1 MIAKKILSAAL
12 LLVLAPVFAYAESGT
27 IPVDVSGTSYN
38 IDFEADGVMINAIL
52 ADLDVPSILL
62 EVEVTGAP
70 GILEITFDREYFDST
85 FEGTD
90 DTFIII
96 SDGGEEPT
104 FEETETTSETRTLR
118 IELPTGTEDV
128 EIIGSQLLDGT
139 FGEITIKE
147 ETQMEEPAIIPEE
160 ETPTEEV
167 PTEEEIPEETMPE
180 EETPMEE
187 TPTMEEETSKCGPG
201 TILKDGACVLDERCG
216 LGTHFE
222 DGVCVLDEKEPAAE
236 GVSMGGSNTSQLIIP
251 AIIGFGIA
259 FIVMIILW
267 LIGRAG
273 RSPSAASSL

>member
-1 MIAKKILSAAL
+1 LIAKKILLASL
-12 LLVLAPVFAYAESGT
+12 LIVLAPVFAYAESGT

-85 FEGTD
+85 FEGSD

-118 IELPTGTEDV
+118 IELPTGTEEV

-147 ETQMEEPAIIPEE
+147 ETPVEEPEIVPEE
-160 ETPTEEV
+160 EVPVEETTP
-167 PTEEEIPEETMPE
+167 EEIPEETVPE
-180 EETPMEE
+180 EEVPVEE
-187 TPTMEEETSKCGPG
+187 TTPEAETDKCGPG
-201 TILKDGACVLDERCG
+201 TILKDGSCVLDERCG
-216 LGTHFE
+216 PGTHFE
-222 DGVCVLDEKEPAAE
+222 DGVCVLDQKETTTE

-273 RSPSAASSL
+273 RSNPSAASSL

>member
-1 MIAKKILSAAL
+1 LIAKKILSAAL

-38 IDFEADGVMINAIL
+38 IDFDVDGVTINAIS
-52 ADLDVPSILL
+52 ADLDFISLLL

-85 FEGTD
+85 FEGAD
-90 DTFIII
+90 EPFIIL
-96 SDGGEEPT
+96 SDGDEPT
-104 FEETETTSETRTLR
+104 SEETETTSESRTLR
-118 IELPTGTEDV
+118 IELPTGTEEV

-139 FGEITIKE
+139 FGEIIIKE
-147 ETQMEEPAIIPEE
+147 ETQMEEPEVIPE
-160 ETPTEEV
+160 EEV

-216 LGTHFE
+216 PGTHFE
-222 DGVCVLDEKEPAAE
+222 DGACVLDEKEPATE
-236 GVSMGGSNTSQLIIP
+236 GVGLGGSNTSHLVIP

-273 RSPSAASSL
+273 RSKQSTASSL

>member
-1 MIAKKILSAAL
+1 LIAKKILSAAL

-38 IDFEADGVMINAIL
+38 IDFDVDGVTINAIS
-52 ADLDVPSILL
+52 ADLDFISLLL

-85 FEGTD
+85 FEGAD
-90 DTFIII
+90 EPFIIL
-96 SDGGEEPT
+96 SDGDEPT
-104 FEETETTSETRTLR
+104 SEETETTSESRTLR
-118 IELPTGTEDV
+118 IELPTGTEEV

-139 FGEITIKE
+139 FGEIIIKE
-147 ETQMEEPAIIPEE
+147 ETQMEEPEVIPE
-160 ETPTEEV
+160 EEV

-216 LGTHFE
+216 PGTHFE
-222 DGVCVLDEKEPAAE
+222 DGACVLDEKEPATE
-236 GVSMGGSNTSQLIIP
+236 GVSLGGSNTSHLVIP

-273 RSPSAASSL
+273 RSKQSTASSL

>member
-1 MIAKKILSAAL
+1 LISKKILSAAL

-38 IDFEADGVMINAIL
+38 IDFDVDGVTINAIS
-52 ADLDVPSILL
+52 ADLDFISLLL

-85 FEGTD
+85 FEGAD
-90 DTFIII
+90 EPFIIL
-96 SDGGEEPT
+96 SDGDEPT
-104 FEETETTSETRTLR
+104 SEETETTSESRTLR
-118 IELPTGTEDV
+118 IELPTGTEEV

-139 FGEITIKE
+139 FGEIIIKE
-147 ETQMEEPAIIPEE
+147 ETQMEEPEVIPE
-160 ETPTEEV
+160 EEV

-216 LGTHFE
+216 PGTHFE
-222 DGVCVLDEKEPAAE
+222 DGACVLDEKEPATE
-236 GVSMGGSNTSQLIIP
+236 GVGLGGSNTSHLVIP

-273 RSPSAASSL
+273 RSKQSTASSL

>member
-1 MIAKKILSAAL
+1 LISKKILSAAL

-38 IDFEADGVMINAIL
+38 IDFEADGVTINAIL
-52 ADLDVPSILL
+52 ADLDFKSLLL
-62 EVEVTGAP
+62 EVEVTGNP
-70 GILEITFDREYFDST
+70 GVLEITFDREYFDST
-85 FEGTD
+85 FEGSD
-90 DTFIII
+90 ESFIIL
-96 SDGGEEPT
+96 SDSDEPT
-104 FEETETTSETRTLR
+104 SEETETTSETRTLR
-118 IELPTGTEDV
+118 IELPTGTEEV

-147 ETQMEEPAIIPEE
+147 ETQMEEPEVIPE
-160 ETPTEEV
+160 EEV

-216 LGTHFE
+216 TGTHFE
-222 DGVCVLDEKEPAAE
+222 DGACVLDEKEPATE
-236 GVSMGGSNTSQLIIP
+236 EVSLGGSNTSQLVIP

-273 RSPSAASSL
+273 RRNPSAASSL

>member
-1 MIAKKILSAAL
+1 LIAKKILSAAL
-12 LLVLAPVFAYAESGT
+12 LIVLAPVFAYAESGT
-27 IPVDVSGTSYN
+27 IPVDVSGTAYN
-38 IDFEADGVMINAIL
+38 IDFEADGVMINAIS
-52 ADLDVPSILL
+52 ADLDTPSILL

-70 GILEITFDREYFDST
+70 GTLDITFDREYFDST
-85 FEGTD
+85 FEGSD
-90 DTFIII
+90 DIFLII
-96 SDGGEEPT
+96 SDGGDEPT

-118 IELPTGTEDV
+118 IELPTGTEEV

-147 ETQMEEPAIIPEE
+147 ETPIEEPEIVPEE
-160 ETPTEEV
+160 EGPVEETI
-167 PTEEEIPEETMPE
+167 PEEIPEETVPE
-180 EETPMEE
+180 EEVPVEE
-187 TPTMEEETSKCGPG
+187 TTPEAETDKCGPG

-216 LGTHFE
+216 PGTHFE
-222 DGVCVLDEKEPAAE
+222 DGVCVLDQKETTTE
-236 GVSMGGSNTSQLIIP
+236 GVSLGGSNTSQLIIP

>member
-1 MIAKKILSAAL
+1 MIAKKILPAAL
-12 LLVLAPVFAYAESGT
+12 LIVLAPVFAYAESGT
-27 IPVDVSGTSYN
+27 IPVDASGTAYN
-38 IDFEADGVMINAIL
+38 IDFDADGVTINTVS
-52 ADLDVPSILL
+52 ADLDFISILL

-85 FEGTD
+85 FEGAD
-90 DTFIII
+90 EPFIIL
-96 SDGGEEPT
+96 SDGDEPT
-104 FEETETTSETRTLR
+104 FEETETTSEARTLR
-118 IELPTGTEDV
+118 IELPTGTEEV

-147 ETQMEEPAIIPEE
+147 VPVEEPEIVPEE
-160 ETPTEEV
+160 EVPVEETI
-167 PTEEEIPEETMPE
+167 PEEIPEETVPE
-180 EETPMEE
+180 EDVPVEE
-187 TPTMEEETSKCGPG
+187 TTPEAETDKCGPG
-201 TILKDGACVLDERCG
+201 TILKDGVCVLDERCG
-216 LGTHFE
+216 PGTHFE
-222 DGVCVLDEKEPAAE
+222 DGVCVLDQKETTTE

>member
-1 MIAKKILSAAL
+1 MISKKILSAAL
-12 LLVLAPVFAYAESGT
+12 LLVLAPVFAYAEPGT

-38 IDFEADGVMINAIL
+38 IDFEADGVTITAIL

-85 FEGTD
+85 FEGSD

-118 IELPTGTEDV
+118 IELPTGTEEV

-147 ETQMEEPAIIPEE
+147 ETQMEEPEVIPE
-160 ETPTEEV
+160 EEV

-216 LGTHFE
+216 PGTHFE
-222 DGVCVLDEKEPAAE
+222 DGACVLDEKEPATE
-236 GVSMGGSNTSQLIIP
+236 EVSLGGSNTSQLVIP

-273 RSPSAASSL
+273 RRNPSAASSL

>member
-1 MIAKKILSAAL
+1 MIAKKILLAAL
-12 LLVLAPVFAYAESGT
+12 LIVLAPVFAYAESGT
-27 IPVDVSGTSYN
+27 IPVDVSGTAYN
-38 IDFEADGVMINAIL
+38 IDFETDGVTINTVS
-52 ADLDVPSILL
+52 ADLDFISILL

-70 GILEITFDREYFDST
+70 GVLEITFDREYFDST

-90 DTFIII
+90 EPFIILA
-96 SDGGEEPT
+96 DGDEPT

-118 IELPTGTEDV
+118 IELPTGTEEV

-147 ETQMEEPAIIPEE
+147 EAPIEEPEIVPEE
-160 ETPTEEV
+160 TQEEV
-167 PTEEEIPEETMPE
+167 PVEEEIPEETVPE
-180 EETPMEE
+180 EEVPVEE
-187 TPTMEEETSKCGPG
+187 TTPEAETDKCGPG

-216 LGTHFE
+216 PGTHFE
-222 DGVCVLDEKEPAAE
+222 DGVCVLDQKETTTE
-236 GVSMGGSNTSQLIIP
+236 GVSLGGSNTSQLIIP

-273 RSPSAASSL
+273 RSNPSAASSL

>member
-1 MIAKKILSAAL
+1 LIAKKILSAAL
-12 LLVLAPVFAYAESGT
+12 LIVLAPVFAYAESGT
-27 IPVDVSGTSYN
+27 IPVDVSGTAYN
-38 IDFEADGVMINAIL
+38 IDFETDGVTINAIS
-52 ADLDVPSILL
+52 ADLDSTSILL

-70 GILEITFDREYFDST
+70 GILEITFDREYFDLT
-85 FEGTD
+85 FEGAD
-90 DTFIII
+90 EPFIIL
-96 SDGGEEPT
+96 SDGDEPT

-118 IELPTGTEDV
+118 IELPTGTEEV

-147 ETQMEEPAIIPEE
+147 EAPIEEPEIVPEE
-160 ETPTEEV
+160 TQEEV
-167 PTEEEIPEETMPE
+167 PVEEEIPEETVPE
-180 EETPMEE
+180 EEVPVEE
-187 TPTMEEETSKCGPG
+187 TTPEAETDK
-201 TILKDGACVLDERCG
+201 CG

-222 DGVCVLDEKEPAAE
+222 DGVCVLDEKETTTE

>member
-1 MIAKKILSAAL
+1 MIAKKILLASL
-12 LLVLAPVFAYAESGT
+12 LIVLAPVFAYAESGT

-85 FEGTD
+85 FEGSD

-118 IELPTGTEDV
+118 IELPTGTEEV

-147 ETQMEEPAIIPEE
+147 ETPVEEPEIVPEE
-160 ETPTEEV
+160 EVPVEETTP
-167 PTEEEIPEETMPE
+167 EEIPEETVPE
-180 EETPMEE
+180 EEVPVEE
-187 TPTMEEETSKCGPG
+187 TTPEAETDKCGPG
-201 TILKDGACVLDERCG
+201 TILEDGSCVLDERCG
-216 LGTHFE
+216 PGTHFE
-222 DGVCVLDEKEPAAE
+222 DGVCVLDQKETTTE

-273 RSPSAASSL
+273 RSNPSAASSL

>member
-12 LLVLAPVFAYAESGT
+12 LIVLAPVFAYAESGT
-27 IPVDVSGTSYN
+27 IPVDVSGTAYN
-38 IDFEADGVMINAIL
+38 IDFEADGVTINAIS
-52 ADLDVPSILL
+52 ADLEYTSILL
-62 EVEVTGAP
+62 EVEVTGVP
-70 GILEITFDREYFDST
+70 GILKITFDREYFDST
-85 FEGTD
+85 FEGAD
-90 DTFIII
+90 EPFIIL
-96 SDGGEEPT
+96 SDGDEPT

-118 IELPTGTEDV
+118 IELPTGTEEV

-147 ETQMEEPAIIPEE
+147 ETPMEEPEIVPEE
-160 ETPTEEV
+160 EV
-167 PTEEEIPEETMPE
+167 PVEEEIPEETVPE

-187 TPTMEEETSKCGPG
+187 TTPEAETDKCGPG

-216 LGTHFE
+216 PGTHFE

-236 GVSMGGSNTSQLIIP
+236 QVSLGRSNTSQLIIP
-251 AIIGFGIA
+251 AIIGFGVA

>member
-38 IDFEADGVMINAIL
+38 IDFDVDGVTINAIS
-52 ADLDVPSILL
+52 ADLDFISLLL

-85 FEGTD
+85 FEGAD
-90 DTFIII
+90 EPFIIL
-96 SDGGEEPT
+96 SDGDEPT
-104 FEETETTSETRTLR
+104 SEETETTSESRTLR
-118 IELPTGTEDV
+118 IELPTGTEEV

-139 FGEITIKE
+139 FGEIIIKE
-147 ETQMEEPAIIPEE
+147 ETQMEEPEVIPE
-160 ETPTEEV
+160 EEV

-216 LGTHFE
+216 PGTHFE
-222 DGVCVLDEKEPAAE
+222 DGACVLDEKEPATE
-236 GVSMGGSNTSQLIIP
+236 GVGLGGSNTSHLVIP

-273 RSPSAASSL
+273 RSKQSTASSL

>member
-12 LLVLAPVFAYAESGT
+12 LIVLAPVFAYAESGT
-27 IPVDVSGTSYN
+27 IPVDVSGTAYN
-38 IDFEADGVMINAIL
+38 IDFDADGVTINTVS
-52 ADLDVPSILL
+52 ADLDFISILL

-70 GILEITFDREYFDST
+70 GTLDITFDREYFDST
-85 FEGTD
+85 FEGAD
-90 DTFIII
+90 EPFIILA
-96 SDGGEEPT
+96 DGDEPT

-118 IELPTGTEDV
+118 IELPTGTEEV

-147 ETQMEEPAIIPEE
+147 EAPIEEPEIVPEE
-160 ETPTEEV
+160 TQEEV
-167 PTEEEIPEETMPE
+167 PVEEEIPEETVPE
-180 EETPMEE
+180 EEVPVEE
-187 TPTMEEETSKCGPG
+187 TTPEAETDKCGPG

-216 LGTHFE
+216 PGTHFE
-222 DGVCVLDEKEPAAE
+222 DGVCVLDQKETTTE